1 MAKTK
6 SINIT
11 VLVDDMH
18 KDNLPGVAKDL
29 KDKGFVLN
37 ALLGEIGVIT
47 GSAPSAALAK
57 LATVPGV
64 SAVEQER
71 TDYRTQH

>member
-1 MAKTK
+1 MAKMK
-6 SINIT
+6 SLNIT

-18 KDNLPGVAKDL
+18 KDHLLDVAKNL
-29 KDKGFVLN
+29 KDQGFVVN
-37 ALLGEIGVIT
+37 ALLEEIGVIT
-47 GSAPSAALAK
+47 GSVPSAALAK
-57 LATVPGV
+57 LSTVPGV